1 MIFFVLNIFYKSGER
16 GRERENKN
24 ERKRTYIYTGSCA
37 INYIA
42 KVRKNKCFD
51 LKPFDLYEVY
61 ACIYIHMYISAY
73 I

>member
-1 MIFFVLNIFYKSGER
+1 MIFRIIHLGKKCDFFVLNIFYKSGER

-42 KVRKNKCFD
+42 KVRKINV
-51 LKPFDLYEVY
+51 L
-61 ACIYIHMYISAY
+61 I
-73 I
+73 